1 MIHWEFPGGPVVRI
15 LRFHCHGPGSIPGH
29 ATKILQAARHSQK
42 QNTNQKKKKKFI
54 HQIKLIIALI
64 TVLLWIVVGIKLV
77 NIRKR

>member
-1 MIHWEFPGGPVVRI
+1 MVRI
-15 LRFHCHGPGSIPGH
+15 LHSHCPGPGSIPGH

-42 QNTNQKKKKKFI
+42 QNTNKPKQKKKKFI

-64 TVLLWIVVGIKLV
+64 TDLLWIVVGIKLV